1 MDSSL
6 VMPGTGGE
14 TRMPACEGTAQ
25 GTARAGVS
33 QEFLEAKR
41 VTPGVEIAKYIDID
55 NLNSR
60 TWVFP
65 VRYGPRFDCSKQ
77 VSGCDRSRCRFF
89 FLHHQGLPS
98 VLPRSVKGETSPHH
112 QSGDAR
118 GAGGGHAAPV
128 PEYGPPSGRG
138 HKEGHGDSMVRPPSN
153 GTANGDRNVDFSF
166 LVVPT
171 TNVVASAER
180 RTRAFAPVRDSEPHA
195 STSARAL
202 SLLVK
207 NAGAPT
213 PSAWPR

>member
-1 MDSSL
+1 MRENQTPPWAAALADARGGTKGVDSSL

-41 VTPGVEIAKYIDID
+41 VTPSVFDREISMC
-55 NLNSR
+55 LNSR
-60 TWVFP
+60 TLVWSPWFSLSI
-65 VRYGPRFDCSKQ
+65 RRPRFFDWSKQ
-77 VSGCDRSRCRFF
+77 VSGCDHSRCRFF
-89 FLHHQGLPS
+89 FLSPKAL
-98 VLPRSVKGETSPHH
+98 LPRSVKSETSPHH

-128 PEYGPPSGRG
+128 PEHGPPSGRG

-166 LVVPT
+166 LVVHL
-171 TNVVASAER
+171 ER
-180 RTRAFAPVRDSEPHA
+180 RRERGTTESFC
-195 STSARAL
+195 ARSRL
-202 SLLVK
+202 
-207 NAGAPT
+207 
-213 PSAWPR
+213 